1 MYLFPCSHH
10 TFHIY
15 LINQTYMKQTNTQL
29 KFFITLSQVYA
40 KIINQFDRHLLGGL
54 GFNDLIILYHL
65 SQSQGEKMRRIDLAD
80 KVGLT
85 PSGIT
90 RMLLPM
96 EKLGMIKREA
106 DERDARV
113 SYVKL
118 ATGGKRLL
126 AETLDEAEHVASEL
140 LPSTKLG
147 KATEISEM
155 FKLFNVGRIDS

>member
-1 MYLFPCSHH
+1 
-10 TFHIY
+10 
-15 LINQTYMKQTNTQL
+15 MKQINTQL

-40 KIINQFDRHLLGGL
+40 KIINQFDRHLIGGL
-54 GFNDLIILYHL
+54 SFNDLVILYHL
-65 SQSQGEKMRRIDLAD
+65 SQSKDEKMRRIDLAD

-90 RMLLPM
+90 RILLPM
-96 EKLGMIKREA
+96 EKLGMIKRES

-126 AETLDEAEHVASEL
+126 TETLEEAEYISEEL
-140 LPSTKLG
+140 LPSTKLE
-147 KATEISEM
+147 KTIEISEI
-155 FKLFNVGRIDS
+155 FKLFNMGRIS

>member
-1 MYLFPCSHH
+1 
-10 TFHIY
+10 
-15 LINQTYMKQTNTQL
+15 MKQINPQL
-29 KFFITLSQVYA
+29 NFFITLAQVYA
-40 KIINQFDRHLLGGL
+40 KVAAEFDRHLLGGL

-65 SQSQGEKMRRIDLAD
+65 SQAQDEKMRRIDLAD

-96 EKLGMIKREA
+96 EKLGMVKRES

-118 ATGGKRLL
+118 ASGGKRLL
-126 AETLDEAEHVASEL
+126 TETLEEAEFISKEL
-140 LPSTKLG
+140 LPSTKLY
-147 KATEISEM
+147 KVNDIFEI
-155 FKLFNVGRIDS
+155 FNLFRIGRI